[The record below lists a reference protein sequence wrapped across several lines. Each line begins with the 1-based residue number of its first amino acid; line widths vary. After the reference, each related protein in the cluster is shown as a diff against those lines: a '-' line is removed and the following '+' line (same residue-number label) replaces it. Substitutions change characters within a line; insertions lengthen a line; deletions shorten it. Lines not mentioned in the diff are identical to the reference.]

1 MPAIGVC
8 WLSLRPVPLSILVF
22 GLFGFLGYLLCL
34 AVQQGYSEQ
43 LLHLYKVRT
52 TTKVKVIIPLSQ
64 HGVPA

>member
-22 GLFGFLGYLLCL
+22 GLLGFLGYLLCL

-43 LLHLYKVRT
+43 LLHLYKVGT